1 MRIISQ
7 SLFIALFGIVLVTGC
22 NKDMNTTSTGN
33 AVDAKNAVA
42 TVNGS
47 AISKE
52 LFDAYTKQRA
62 AARPEAATPD
72 DPKAVMDELVSRE
85 VIYQDALKQG
95 LDKNPEVTAQVE
107 NLRRNI
113 VANEAIRKHLE
124 SHVLTDEEMKKE
136 YESNIG
142 SMGGKEYKAKHVLV
156 KTEQEA
162 KDIIA
167 QLDKG
172 ADFAAIAKEK
182 SVDTAS
188 GKDGGDLGWFDASQM
203 VKPFADAVASME
215 KGTYG
220 KTPTQSQ
227 FGWHVILLEDT
238 REIKPPAFEQVKE
251 SVRGIMRNKQIKD
264 YLDQLK
270 AKAKV
275 DVKTAN
281 AAPAAAN
288 ATPAAGGGTAPSV
301 SAK

>member
-7 SLFIALFGIVLVTGC
+7 TLLIALFGIVLVTGC
-22 NKDMNTTSTGN
+22 NKDTNTTSTGN
-33 AVDAKNAVA
+33 AADAKNAVA

-142 SMGGKEYKAKHVLV
+142 SMGGKEYKAKHILV
-156 KTEQEA
+156 KIEQEA

-188 GKDGGDLGWFDASQM
+188 GKDGGELGWFDGGQM

-281 AAPAAAN
+281 AAPAA
-288 ATPAAGGGTAPSV
+288 GGGTAPSV